1 MALYFTQ
8 RSVCRILVATSS
20 HGHFFALSCTAQI
33 DCSKLDKVEAEFAT
47 SALIPP
53 KKFPKKH
60 CECKGCSARRGASAD
75 INQVEPEMMSFL
87 ASAGLRMEAAA
98 IAKQFAEFGAVD
110 ANMLPRIA
118 RVAFLQSIGSSF
130 PPQSMFSAVRNNPCL

>member
-1 MALYFTQ
+1 MYVYQALHPTQ

-20 HGHFFALSCTAQI
+20 YGHFFALSCTAQI

-47 SALIPP
+47 SAKIPT
-53 KKFPKKH
+53 KKFPKKQ
-60 CECKGCSARRGASAD
+60 CECKGCSARRGAGAD

-110 ANMLPRIA
+110 ANVNMLPRIA
-118 RVAFLQSIGSSF
+118 RVAFWQSIGSSL
-130 PPQSMFSAVRNNPCL
+130 PPHK